1 MPRSPTPASAIGA
14 SSATISSPVDNGPR
28 CNRRP
33 HPATACEESCR
44 RCGHVLVSLTDPN
57 RNARPE
63 ANLRLTGI
71 LHHLIQPGSRTW
83 TWQVF
88 EFRTMRGRP
97 SHLSTGCADRS
108 RFDPNGWR
116 GPSEPAR
123 MQQGSVWEWA
133 MPVEMTIRFEWN
145 TLPRV
150 GLDRQGKLVFP
161 RAPSRPGLYR
171 FEIDGAK
178 GRQEYIGE
186 TDMLDRRFQHYRTPD
201 PSQSTNV
208 RLNALMREV
217 INSSGA
223 VGVSIMVDGAAI
235 TMEGRTR
242 SPPMQSKSD
251 RVLLE
256 HAAIYA
262 AREAGISIVN
272 I

>member
-1 MPRSPTPASAIGA
+1 
-14 SSATISSPVDNGPR
+14 
-28 CNRRP
+28 
-33 HPATACEESCR
+33 
-44 RCGHVLVSLTDPN
+44 
-57 RNARPE
+57 
-63 ANLRLTGI
+63 
-71 LHHLIQPGSRTW
+71 
-83 TWQVF
+83 
-88 EFRTMRGRP
+88 MRGRP

-108 RFDPNGWR
+108 RFDPKGWR

-123 MQQGSVWEWA
+123 MRQGSVWEWA

-242 SPPMQSKSD
+242 SPRMQSKSD